1 MTSTSWFFANG
12 TEPRPSAGEL
22 MRDHRARIA
31 LEERERAEGRRLE
44 MAEQRSNL
52 NAPDVRIRAWE
63 KMHGLRM
70 PSDAKHPILDVIA
83 IDTCL
88 TLADVEGGAARAVGP
103 ACRTSPETR
112 CGRGLESLKRKGAGG
127 APKVQRWQAQW
138 DKVPAAREFP
148 PCLPLALAPLPARPS
163 RPKTATSEFRDR
175 EAVTLPASSPTSTLL
190 RVL

>member
-83 IDTCL
+83 VDTCL
-88 TLADVEGGAARAVGP
+88 TLADVKVEQRARSARRAAQAQ
-103 ACRTSPETR
+103 
-112 CGRGLESLKRKGAGG
+112 KHGAGEDL
-127 APKVQRWQAQW
+127 KV
-138 DKVPAAREFP
+138 
-148 PCLPLALAPLPARPS
+148 
-163 RPKTATSEFRDR
+163 
-175 EAVTLPASSPTSTLL
+175 
-190 RVL
+190 